1 MALSQI
7 QTMKKTIRHEVRLKK
22 KELTEQ
28 KRQELGNKIYETLI
42 QLPEFIEAD
51 SISIYVDFN
60 QEVPTRSIIELA
72 WKLGKEVAAPVVENG
87 TMEFYRFCSME
98 ELQPNDYG
106 ILEPCK
112 QYGVV
117 SPNSF
122 VIMPGVA
129 FDEQKNRIGY
139 GGGFYDRYME
149 KNPNLINVAIAF
161 EFQIYKELFCEEKDY
176 RPTKI
181 ITENRI
187 IV

>member
-22 KELTEQ
+22 KKVSEQ
-28 KRQELGNKIYETLI
+28 ERQELGKRIYKTLI
-42 QLPEFIEAD
+42 ALPEFMEAN
-51 SISIYVDFN
+51 SISVYVDFN

-72 WKLGKEVAAPVVENG
+72 WELGKEVASPVVENG
-87 TMEFYRFCSME
+87 EMEFYRYYSME
-98 ELQPNDYG
+98 DLQLNSYG

-112 QYGVV
+112 KYGTV

-129 FDEQKNRIGY
+129 FDEQRNRIGY

-149 KNPNLINVAIAF
+149 KHSDLMNVAIAF
-161 EFQIYKELFCEEKDY
+161 EFQIYKELDCEEKDY
-176 RPTKI
+176 KPSKI
-181 ITENRI
+181 ITESRM